1 MAAGKAG
8 LFQGLLN
15 LVKSNKGVIGDAA
28 TSAGLVTGLGLLG
41 GQDPVT
47 AMKYGAADFALS
59 YPATLAVRG
68 LRGKKPKTLID
79 KETGKEIIQPGR
91 SALELPANIAASVTA
106 GLLVDKTNPAMQQQE
121 QIAQQALQRDAIN
134 QMGLIAGMPNAYS
147 PGTMFQMQGM
157 EPTYARSIMQQMM
170 QQNPGV
176 DMASMERDMAQ
187 IVGV

>member
-15 LVKSNKGVIGDAA
+15 LVKNNKGVIADAA
-28 TSAGLVTGLGLLG
+28 TSAGLTTGLGLLG
-41 GQDPVT
+41 GQTPVT

-68 LRGKKPKTLID
+68 LRGKPSRTLID
-79 KETGKEIIQPGR
+79 KATGKETIEPGR

-106 GLLVDKTNPAMQQQE
+106 GLLVDQTNPAMQQQQ
-121 QIAQQALQRDAIN
+121 QIAQQSIQRDVIN
-134 QMGLIAGMPNAYS
+134 QGMPLAGNPHAYS

-157 EPTYARSIMQQMM
+157 EPTYARSIMQQLM

-176 DMASMERDMAQ
+176 DMASMEREMAQ
-187 IVGV
+187 IVGL